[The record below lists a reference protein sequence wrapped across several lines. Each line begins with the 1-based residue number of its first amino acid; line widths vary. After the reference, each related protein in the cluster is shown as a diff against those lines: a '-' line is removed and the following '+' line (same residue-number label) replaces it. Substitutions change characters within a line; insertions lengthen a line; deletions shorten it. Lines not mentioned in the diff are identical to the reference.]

1 MYKNLVIIFLF
12 IMIAFCQ
19 SATFVNADEIA
30 PPAPEKQDLILPAG
44 TPLELVLVEEIYSQ
58 RNDVGDEILFLLK
71 EDLVLMG
78 QTYLVKDT
86 PVLGR
91 ITKAKAGKSWG
102 RSGSLEIEIFSI
114 APPYGMP
121 IPLSEEYGKSQG
133 SKTGKTILGIWAFG
147 ILGGGAIKGKK
158 ITIDAGTELTMFTS
172 IEGKIANISLD
183 EMRQMT
189 DDWLRNK
196 ILDNFLSFT
205 WKNKCTVNQSITNL
219 SYTVEPENIEI
230 TPIEDYRYRIDI
242 QLGSQHAIFIFRPFD
257 EVHDG
262 GTGFKPL
269 EAENE
274 LAEKIMES
282 VK

>member
-1 MYKNLVIIFLF
+1 MCKNLVIILLF
-12 IMIAFCQ
+12 AMLAFCQ
-19 SATFVNADEIA
+19 SAIVNAEETSQ
-30 PPAPEKQDLILPAG
+30 PEPEKQDLILPVG
-44 TPLELVLVEEIYSQ
+44 TPLELVLVEKIYSQ
-58 RNDVGDEILFLLK
+58 RNAVGDEVLFLLK
-71 EDLVLMG
+71 KDIVLMG
-78 QTYLVKDT
+78 QTYLVKNT

-91 ITKAKAGKSWG
+91 ITKVKAGKSWG
-102 RSGSLEIEIFSI
+102 RSGSLEIEIFSV

-121 IPLSEEYGKSQG
+121 IQLSEEYGKSQRA
-133 SKTGKTILGIWAFG
+133 KAGKTILGIAAFG

-172 IEGKIANISLD
+172 GEGQIANIPID
-183 EMRQMT
+183 EMRQLT
-189 DDWLRNK
+189 DKWLNDK
-196 ILDNFLSFT
+196 IIDNFLSFT
-205 WKNKCTVNQSITNL
+205 WKHKCTVNQSITKL

-230 TPIEDYRYRIDI
+230 TPVEDFKYRIDV

-269 EAENE
+269 KGENE
-274 LAEKIMES
+274 LAEKIMKS

>member
-1 MYKNLVIIFLF
+1 MYKNLVIMFLF
-12 IMIAFCQ
+12 ITISFCQ

-58 RNDVGDEILFLLK
+58 RNAVGDEILFLLK

-78 QTYLVKDT
+78 QTYLVKNT
-86 PVLGR
+86 PVFGR

-102 RSGSLEIEIFSI
+102 RSGSLEIEVFSI

-121 IPLSEEYGKSQG
+121 ISLAEEFGKTQG
-133 SKTGKTILGIWAFG
+133 SKAGKTILGIAAFG
-147 ILGGGAIKGKK
+147 ILWGGAIKGKK
-158 ITIDAGTELTMFTS
+158 ITIPAGKEVTMFTS
-172 IEGKIANISLD
+172 IEGKIANIPLD

-189 DDWLRNK
+189 DEWIRNK
-196 ILDNFLSFT
+196 IIDNFLSFT
-205 WKNKCTVNQSITNL
+205 WKNKCTVEQAITKMN
-219 SYTVEPENIEI
+219 YTVEPENIEI
-230 TPIEDYRYRIDI
+230 TPIEDYRYRIDVA
-242 QLGSQHAIFIFRPFD
+242 LDSQHAIFIFRPFD

-269 EAENE
+269 KAENE
-274 LAEKIMES
+274 LAEKVMKS